1 MKKVLYAVLAIAV
14 ILSAA
19 SCKNNKKQQAQQE
32 AEPVDYSEATQ
43 EKILAD
49 EINVDLANLVES
61 AKKIKPVAFLKT
73 QKDGK
78 LVLTDKE
85 KKVKPDYLI
94 APEAA
99 NDLVTL
105 SQKYRAVGM
114 LTSDKIIAELY
125 EMPTNVFNE
134 AIFALLKD
142 INDPAL
148 ECFFTLP
155 PMDIETNREAFAQF
169 VDDEYN
175 EGRIN
180 FFWEGIA
187 ALTVEQVYILSQNI
201 DKFLPAFTDET
212 AADITYNFVC
222 LHDGLTKTVNAS
234 PEMESLNEI
243 LKPLYVINAI
253 TVDELKGQLTQVKD
267 EIAAAREQLLK

>member
-1 MKKVLYAVLAIAV
+1 MKKVLYAVMAIAV
-14 ILSAA
+14 VLSVA
-19 SCKNNKKQQAQQE
+19 SCKNNNKKQAQE
-32 AEPVDYSEATQ
+32 AEAVDYSEATA

-78 LVLTDKE
+78 LVLSDKE

-94 APEAA
+94 APESA

-134 AIFALLKD
+134 AIFKLLKD

-148 ECFFTLP
+148 EAFFTLP
-155 PMDIETNREAFAQF
+155 PMDIETNREAFATF

-253 TVDELKGQLTQVKD
+253 SVEELKGQLLQVKD
-267 EIAAAREQLLK
+267 EISAARAQLLK

>member
-1 MKKVLYAVLAIAV
+1 MKKVLYAVMAIAV
-14 ILSAA
+14 VLSVA
-19 SCKNNKKQQAQQE
+19 SCKNNNKKQAQE
-32 AEPVDYSEATQ
+32 AEAADYSEATA

-78 LVLTDKE
+78 LVLSDKE
-85 KKVKPDYLI
+85 KKVKPAYLL

-125 EMPTNVFNE
+125 EMPTNIFNE

-148 ECFFTLP
+148 EAFFTLP
-155 PMDIETNREAFAQF
+155 PMDIETNREAFATF
-169 VDDEYN
+169 VDDEFN

-243 LKPLYVINAI
+243 LTPLYVINAI
-253 TVDELKGQLTQVKD
+253 TVDELKGQLEKVKGD
-267 EIAAAREQLLK
+267 VEKAREQLLK

>member
-1 MKKVLYAVLAIAV
+1 MAIAV
-14 ILSAA
+14 VLSVA
-19 SCKNNKKQQAQQE
+19 SCKNNNKKQAQE
-32 AEPVDYSEATQ
+32 AEAVDYSEATA

-78 LVLTDKE
+78 LVLSDKE

-94 APEAA
+94 APESA

-134 AIFALLKD
+134 AIFKLLKD

-148 ECFFTLP
+148 EAFFTLP
-155 PMDIETNREAFAQF
+155 PMDIETNREAFATF

>member
-1 MKKVLYAVLAIAV
+1 MKKVLYAVMAIAV
-14 ILSAA
+14 VLSVA
-19 SCKNNKKQQAQQE
+19 SCKNNSKKQAQE
-32 AEPVDYSEATQ
+32 AEAADYSEATA

-61 AKKIKPVAFLKT
+61 AKKIKPVAFLRT

-78 LVLTDKE
+78 LVLSDKE
-85 KKVKPDYLI
+85 KKVKPAYLL

-99 NDLVTL
+99 NELVTL

-125 EMPTNVFNE
+125 EMPTTIFNE

-148 ECFFTLP
+148 ESFFTLP

-169 VDDEYN
+169 VDDEFN

-243 LKPLYVINAI
+243 LTPLYVINAI
-253 TVDELKGQLTQVKD
+253 TVDELKGQLEQVKGD
-267 EIAAAREQLLK
+267 VEKAREQLLK

>member
-1 MKKVLYAVLAIAV
+1 MKKVLYAAMAIAV
-14 ILSAA
+14 VLSVA
-19 SCKNNKKQQAQQE
+19 SCKNNNKKQAQE
-32 AEPVDYSEATQ
+32 AEAVDYSEATA

-78 LVLTDKE
+78 LVLSDKE

-94 APEAA
+94 APESA

-134 AIFALLKD
+134 AIFKLLKD

-148 ECFFTLP
+148 EAFFTLP
-155 PMDIETNREAFAQF
+155 PMDIETNREAFATF

>member
-1 MKKVLYAVLAIAV
+1 MKKVFTVLMVMAVIIAV
-14 ILSAA
+14 P
-19 SCKNNKKQQAQQE
+19 SCKNNNKQKQAEE
-32 AEPVDYSEATQ
+32 AEAVDYSKETA
-43 EKILAD
+43 EKMLAD

-61 AKKIKPVAFLKT
+61 AKQIKPVAFLKS

-78 LVLTDKE
+78 LVLSDKE
-85 KKVKPDYLI
+85 KKVKPTYLLDP
-94 APEAA
+94 AAA

-125 EMPTNVFNE
+125 EIPTTVFNE
-134 AIFALLKD
+134 SIFRLLKD

-148 ECFFTLP
+148 EAFFTLP
-155 PMDIETNREAFAQF
+155 PMDIETNREAFATF
-169 VDDEYN
+169 VDDEFN

-180 FFWEGIA
+180 FFWEGVA

-201 DKFLPAFTDET
+201 EKFMPMFTDES

-243 LKPLYVINAI
+243 LTPLYVINAI
-253 TVDELKGQLTQVKD
+253 TVDELKAQLLQVKD
-267 EIAAAREQLLK
+267 DIEAARAALLK

>member
-1 MKKVLYAVLAIAV
+1 MKKVLYAVMAIAV
-14 ILSAA
+14 VLSVA
-19 SCKNNKKQQAQQE
+19 SCKNNNKKQAQE
-32 AEPVDYSEATQ
+32 AEAVDYSEATA

-78 LVLTDKE
+78 LVLSDKE

-94 APEAA
+94 APESA

-114 LTSDKIIAELY
+114 FTSDKIIAELY

-134 AIFALLKD
+134 AIFKLLKD

-148 ECFFTLP
+148 EAFFTLP
-155 PMDIETNREAFAQF
+155 PMDIETNREAFATF

-253 TVDELKGQLTQVKD
+253 TVDELKGQLLQVKD

>member
-1 MKKVLYAVLAIAV
+1 MAV
-14 ILSAA
+14 IVAVS
-19 SCKNNKKQQAQQE
+19 SCKNNNKQKE
-32 AEPVDYSEATQ
+32 AEAEAPDYSEATA

-49 EINVDLANLVES
+49 EINADLANLVES
-61 AKKIKPVAFLKT
+61 AKQIKPVAFLKS

-78 LVLTDKE
+78 LVLSDKE
-85 KKVKPDYLI
+85 KMVKPTYLLS
-94 APEAA
+94 PEAA

-125 EMPTNVFNE
+125 DVPTNAFNE
-134 AIFALLKD
+134 AIFKLLKD

-148 ECFFTLP
+148 EAFFTLP
-155 PMDIETNREAFAQF
+155 PMDIETNREAFATF
-169 VDDEYN
+169 VDDEFA

-201 DKFLPAFTDET
+201 NKFMPMFTDES

-234 PEMESLNEI
+234 PEMESLNEV
-243 LKPLYVINAI
+243 LEPLYVINAI
-253 TVDELKGQLTQVKD
+253 TVDELKTQLLQVKD
-267 EIAAAREQLLK
+267 DIEKARETLLK

>member
-1 MKKVLYAVLAIAV
+1 MKKVLYAVMAIAV
-14 ILSAA
+14 VLSVA
-19 SCKNNKKQQAQQE
+19 SCKNNNKKQAQE
-32 AEPVDYSEATQ
+32 AEAVDYSEATA

-78 LVLTDKE
+78 LVLSDKE

-94 APEAA
+94 APESA

-134 AIFALLKD
+134 AIFKLLKD

-148 ECFFTLP
+148 EAFFTLP
-155 PMDIETNREAFAQF
+155 PMDIETNREAFATF

>member
-1 MKKVLYAVLAIAV
+1 MAVIIAV
-14 ILSAA
+14 P
-19 SCKNNKKQQAQQE
+19 SCKNNNKQKQAEE
-32 AEPVDYSEATQ
+32 AEAVDYSKETA
-43 EKILAD
+43 EKMLAD

-61 AKKIKPVAFLKT
+61 AKQIKPVAFLKS

-78 LVLTDKE
+78 LVLSDKE
-85 KKVKPDYLI
+85 KKVKPTYLLDP
-94 APEAA
+94 AAA

-125 EMPTNVFNE
+125 EIPTTVFNE
-134 AIFALLKD
+134 SIFRLLKD

-148 ECFFTLP
+148 EAFFTLP
-155 PMDIETNREAFAQF
+155 PMDIETNREAFATF
-169 VDDEYN
+169 VDDEFN

-180 FFWEGIA
+180 FFWEGVA

-201 DKFLPAFTDET
+201 EKFMPMFTDES

-243 LKPLYVINAI
+243 LTPLYVINAI
-253 TVDELKGQLTQVKD
+253 TVDELKAQLLQVKD
-267 EIAAAREQLLK
+267 DIEAARAALLK

>member
-1 MKKVLYAVLAIAV
+1 MKKVLYAVLAFAV

-19 SCKNNKKQQAQQE
+19 SCKNNKKQKAQE
-32 AEPVDYSEATQ
+32 AEAVDYSEATA

-49 EINVDLANLVES
+49 EIDVDLANLVES

-73 QKDGK
+73 KKDGK
-78 LVLTDKE
+78 LVLSDKE
-85 KKVKPDYLI
+85 KKVKPDYLLT
-94 APEAA
+94 PDAA
-99 NDLVTL
+99 NELVTL

-114 LTSDKIIAELY
+114 LTSDKIVAELY
-125 EMPTNVFNE
+125 EMPTTIFDE
-134 AIFALLKD
+134 AIFKLLKD

-148 ECFFTLP
+148 EAFFTLP
-155 PMDIETNREAFAQF
+155 PLDVETNREAFATF

-187 ALTVEQVYILSQNI
+187 ALTVEQVYILTQNI
-201 DKFLPAFTDET
+201 DKFLPAFNDET

-243 LKPLYVINAI
+243 LAPLYVINAI
-253 TVDELKGQLTQVKD
+253 TVDELKGQLEQVKED
-267 EIAAAREQLLK
+267 VKKTRSQLLK

>member
-19 SCKNNKKQQAQQE
+19 SCKNNKKQQAQE
-32 AEPVDYSEATQ
+32 AEAVDYSQ
-43 EKILAD
+43 ETAEKMLAD

-85 KKVKPDYLI
+85 KKVKPTYLL

-125 EMPTNVFNE
+125 EMPTTVFNE

-169 VDDEYN
+169 VDDEYA

-253 TVDELKGQLTQVKD
+253 TVDELKGQLLQVKD
-267 EIAAAREQLLK
+267 EIAVAREQLLK

>member
-19 SCKNNKKQQAQQE
+19 SCKNNKKQQAQE
-32 AEPVDYSEATQ
+32 AEAVDYSQ
-43 EKILAD
+43 ETAEKMLAD

-85 KKVKPDYLI
+85 KKVKPTYLL

-125 EMPTNVFNE
+125 EMPTTVFNE

-169 VDDEYN
+169 VDDEYA

-234 PEMESLNEI
+234 PEMESLNDI

-253 TVDELKGQLTQVKD
+253 TVDELKGQLLQVKD
-267 EIAAAREQLLK
+267 EIAVAREQLLK

>member
-1 MKKVLYAVLAIAV
+1 MKKVLYAVMAIAV
-14 ILSAA
+14 VLSVA
-19 SCKNNKKQQAQQE
+19 SCKNNNKKQAQE
-32 AEPVDYSEATQ
+32 AEAVDYSEATA

-78 LVLTDKE
+78 LVLSDKE

-94 APEAA
+94 APESA

-125 EMPTNVFNE
+125 EMSTNVFNE
-134 AIFALLKD
+134 AIFKLLKD

-148 ECFFTLP
+148 EAFFTLP
-155 PMDIETNREAFAQF
+155 PMDIETNREAFATF

-253 TVDELKGQLTQVKD
+253 SVAQLK
-267 EIAAAREQLLK
+267 EQLLQVKSDIETARESLLK

>member
-19 SCKNNKKQQAQQE
+19 SCKNNKKQQAQE
-32 AEPVDYSEATQ
+32 AEAVDYSQ
-43 EKILAD
+43 ETAEKMLAD

-85 KKVKPDYLI
+85 KKVKPTYLL

-125 EMPTNVFNE
+125 EMPTTVFNE

-169 VDDEYN
+169 VDDEYA

-253 TVDELKGQLTQVKD
+253 TVDELKGQLLQVKD
-267 EIAAAREQLLK
+267 EIATAREQLLK

>member
-1 MKKVLYAVLAIAV
+1 MKKVLYAAMAIAV
-14 ILSAA
+14 VLSVA
-19 SCKNNKKQQAQQE
+19 SCKNNNKKQAQE
-32 AEPVDYSEATQ
+32 AEAVDYSEATA

-78 LVLTDKE
+78 LVLSDKE

-94 APEAA
+94 APESA

-134 AIFALLKD
+134 AIFTLLKD

-148 ECFFTLP
+148 EAFFTLP
-155 PMDIETNREAFAQF
+155 PMDIETNREAFATF

-253 TVDELKGQLTQVKD
+253 TVDELKSQLLQVKD
-267 EIAAAREQLLK
+267 EIATAREQLLK

>member
-1 MKKVLYAVLAIAV
+1 MKKVLYAVMAIAV
-14 ILSAA
+14 VLSVA
-19 SCKNNKKQQAQQE
+19 SCKNNNKKQAQE
-32 AEPVDYSEATQ
+32 AEAVDYSEATA

-78 LVLTDKE
+78 LVLSDKE

-94 APEAA
+94 APESA

-134 AIFALLKD
+134 AIFKLLKD

-148 ECFFTLP
+148 EAFFTLP
-155 PMDIETNREAFAQF
+155 PMDIETNREAFATF

-253 TVDELKGQLTQVKD
+253 TVDELKSQLLQVKD
-267 EIAAAREQLLK
+267 EIATAREQLLK